1 MIIALGLLIFFSHL
15 FNQLFERTKIP
26 NVLLLLFIGIII
38 GPVSG
43 IVPKDFFGG
52 LGQVFTTITLIII
65 LFESG
70 ANLKFL
76 VIKKTLAPSLLL
88 TIINFVVTV
97 TITVIVATTFTAL
110 NIVEASFVGAIIG
123 GTSSAVVIPM
133 VRQLKMSE
141 KASSLLILESA
152 LSDVLCLVVGLALL
166 DGLTEGFLSVST
178 ILANMGKGFVFA
190 LLLGLVAGIIWSFFI
205 RRVRSLSNSMFTT
218 LAFAFV
224 IYGIIEY
231 LG

>member
-110 NIVEASFVGAIIG
+110 NIVEASF
-123 GTSSAVVIPM
+123 
-133 VRQLKMSE
+133 RSE
-141 KASSLLILESA
+141 E
-152 LSDVLCLVVGLALL
+152 
-166 DGLTEGFLSVST
+166 
-178 ILANMGKGFVFA
+178 
-190 LLLGLVAGIIWSFFI
+190 
-205 RRVRSLSNSMFTT
+205 RRV
-218 LAFAFV
+218 
-224 IYGIIEY
+224 G
-231 LG
+231 